1 MIQELQVLNVQMRII
16 TEQNVDQLLN
26 LSYQSRNIDKLLH
39 LPDESDQVKYDV
51 KAMVAN
57 YKSQVETKIKLLK
70 NDQGKYISQKHYF
83 DWQLL
88 DPVPQ
93 GVNDANFKQ
102 SEQSPMLENPPE
114 WEDDDKYLDWSYPG
128 YNENENENAL
138 TPSKWAKP
146 EVEFAS
152 SESESKT
159 PSNNS
164 PGYAPLSPALPVPNF
179 PDEIMKQEWSR
190 LSEQQ
195 QKDILTHTLDEQI
208 TIMKQ
213 IMSDRPTNP
222 GFEDAQLQQYFT
234 QLPKEEQIELLKL
247 SHERQI
253 EKLKELSR
261 TFRPEPGLKIVV
273 PKTASQELY
282 GGKLSLL
289 APTEAAKASN
299 NLSEV
304 VESSST
310 NTTTNNAS
318 SGGTK
323 KITIN

>member
-1 MIQELQVLNVQMRII
+1 MCINRVNNDLAK
-16 TEQNVDQLLN
+16 D
-26 LSYQSRNIDKLLH
+26 
-39 LPDESDQVKYDV
+39 
-51 KAMVAN
+51 
-57 YKSQVETKIKLLK
+57 IK
-70 NDQGKYISQKHYF
+70 
-83 DWQLL
+83 
-88 DPVPQ
+88 
-93 GVNDANFKQ
+93 
-102 SEQSPMLENPPE
+102 
-114 WEDDDKYLDWSYPG
+114 
-128 YNENENENAL
+128 
-138 TPSKWAKP
+138 
-146 EVEFAS
+146 
-152 SESESKT
+152 
-159 PSNNS
+159 
-164 PGYAPLSPALPVPNF
+164 
-179 PDEIMKQEWSR
+179 DEIMKQEWSR
-190 LSEQQ
+190 LPEQQ

-222 GFEDAQLQQYFT
+222 GFEDAQLQEYFT

-289 APTEAAKASN
+289 APTELKNTSN
-299 NLSEV
+299 NLSEI
-304 VESSST
+304 VESVST
-310 NTTTNNAS
+310 NTSNNES